1 MQRRAG
7 RHYTIEDYFAIEE
20 SSPIKH
26 EYFDGEVFAMAGAS
40 LRHNLIT
47 GNVFGTLRTRLEGS
61 SCQAFVSDLRLRTPG
76 GLLTYPDVMAICDKV
91 ALSPIDR
98 LDTVLNPALIVEVLS
113 DSTRDYDRGEKFR
126 LYGEIPSL
134 REYLLVEQAKMLV
147 ERYSASGRAGD
158 SWRDRWQLKEYTA
171 LDERVELLSVGVH
184 LLMNEIYAGVNL
196 GSEA

>member
-20 SSPIKH
+20 SSPIRH

-47 GNVFGTLRTRLEGS
+47 GNVFGGLRSKLDGS

-76 GLLTYPDVMAICDKV
+76 GLLTYPDVMAICGKV
-91 ALSPIDR
+91 ELSAIDR
-98 LDTVLNPALIVEVLS
+98 LDTVLNPVLIVEVLS

-126 LYGEIPSL
+126 LYSEVSSL
-134 REYLLVEQAKMLV
+134 REYVLVEQRKMFV
-147 ERYSASGRAGD
+147 ECYSASALPGD
-158 SWRDRWQLKEYTA
+158 SWRDRWELKEYTGP
-171 LDERVELLSVGVH
+171 DERVEILSVGVH
-184 LLMNEIYAGVNL
+184 LLVNEIYAGVDL
-196 GSEA
+196 GL

>member
-1 MQRRAG
+1 
-7 RHYTIEDYFAIEE
+7 
-20 SSPIKH
+20 
-26 EYFDGEVFAMAGAS
+26 
-40 LRHNLIT
+40 
-47 GNVFGTLRTRLEGS
+47 
-61 SCQAFVSDLRLRTPG
+61 
-76 GLLTYPDVMAICDKV
+76 
-91 ALSPIDR
+91 
-98 LDTVLNPALIVEVLS
+98 LIVEVLS

>member
-1 MQRRAG
+1 MPRRAG

-47 GNVFGTLRTRLEGS
+47 GNVFGTLRTKLEGS

-147 ERYSASGRAGD
+147 ERYSASGQPGD

-171 LDERVELLSVGVH
+171 PDELVEFLSVGVH

-196 GSEA
+196 GPEP